1 MVEKSPAWSWFCKES
16 SKATHCQ
23 YSQKNSQMPRHLISG
38 WEIWMSHNSYDY
50 ALAKSLTI
58 KKLYF
63 HRDEVTRTLFSGNSE
78 VYVQPFSIQ
87 INLEIPMTKSASRAL
102 QSFVRWGN
110 KFTPLHL
117 TQVLTHIILQTS
129 WKLYLI
135 HFKGPPQ

>member
-1 MVEKSPAWSWFCKES
+1 MDSSSVMHYTRFYPPTEWWKSLQPDLDFAR
-16 SKATHCQ
+16 
-23 YSQKNSQMPRHLISG
+23 SQARRPIVNIAKKNSQMPRHLISG

-102 QSFVRWGN
+102 QSFVR
-110 KFTPLHL
+110 
-117 TQVLTHIILQTS
+117 
-129 WKLYLI
+129 
-135 HFKGPPQ
+135 